1 MKTYTFRLRSGQ
13 DLRQEIQNELV
24 KCDVQAGIVLSGVG
38 GLSKAR
44 LRLAGG
50 VKYFDVKD
58 EFEIVSITGTVSTNG
73 SHIHLAVSFQSGKTF
88 GGHLSD
94 GCIVRNT
101 AEIVIGVV
109 EGTYRRE
116 PDPDTGY
123 DELVVE
129 D

>member
-13 DLRQEIQNELV
+13 DLRQEIQKTLI
-24 KCDVQAGIVLSGVG
+24 KHDVRAGVVLSGVG

-44 LRLAGG
+44 LRLAGARQH
-50 VKYFDVKD
+50 FDVQD
-58 EFEIVSITGTVSTNG
+58 EFEIVSITGTASKNG
-73 SHIHLAVSFQSGKTF
+73 SHIHLAISFPSGKTF
-88 GGHLSD
+88 GGHLTE

-109 EGTYRRE
+109 EGTYRRT
-116 PDPDTGY
+116 PDPSTGY
-123 DELVVE
+123 DELIVE